1 MQVLWTNEIDV
12 SLVNDHINQPVLNG
26 VVFFGGFTGCS
37 RFPLA
42 KPQGVRMHEERMGSV
57 ECLVCKS
64 ALTLL
69 GVRPPGPVDSTS

>member
-1 MQVLWTNEIDV
+1 MQALWTNEVDV

-64 ALTLL
+64 SLTLRRAQPPRPV
-69 GVRPPGPVDSTS
+69 VRTS